1 MDKKKFIYDNIE
13 RINEDLDTKDIIF
26 YVETNH
32 ISHSKNMNGYII
44 NISVLEKEHIDN
56 LISIRDDLW
65 SGEKTREEIEEEL
78 REALED

>member
-1 MDKKKFIYDNIE
+1 MKQKYVDNVVVWSVMP
-13 RINEDLDTKDIIF
+13 NKP
-26 YVETNH
+26 ETP
-32 ISHSKNMNGYII
+32 
-44 NISVLEKEHIDN
+44 EQKEQTEN

>member
-1 MDKKKFIYDNIE
+1 MVVKNIKQKYVDNVVVWSVMPNKPETPEQKEQIE
-13 RINEDLDTKDIIF
+13 
-26 YVETNH
+26 
-32 ISHSKNMNGYII
+32 
-44 NISVLEKEHIDN
+44 N